1 MSRGRDSGCP
11 LPPAQTR
18 ARATNAHG
26 SHLGDKHAQ
35 ALWDCTCSRR
45 HCIAPVFS
53 GTVSSSGPC
62 LGISLADRLP
72 STCSACGPPP
82 LFADFVGTMRPLDS
96 PLPCM
101 RDLWLIAFS
110 PRPANC
116 PRAATGSPGSR
127 AWSFSACLGSLTP
140 RGRAALALSCTALW
154 PSMLSDAVGSPKHAI
169 SELNTQP
176 TDTPVQRFKCS
187 LAATPTWLGARVVRY
202 TFPVRLFHSLLH
214 AGLSR
219 RYPDE
224 SACPTLWGRRFRP
237 MPLK

>member
-176 TDTPVQRFKCS
+176 TDTPVQTLQRRRYCRPRMARCRGGS
-187 LAATPTWLGARVVRY
+187 LYLPRTTLAFATPCRFIPA
-202 TFPVRLFHSLLH
+202 
-214 AGLSR
+214 LSR
-219 RYPDE
+219 LRVRATKFQP
-224 SACPTLWGRRFRP
+224 
-237 MPLK
+237 